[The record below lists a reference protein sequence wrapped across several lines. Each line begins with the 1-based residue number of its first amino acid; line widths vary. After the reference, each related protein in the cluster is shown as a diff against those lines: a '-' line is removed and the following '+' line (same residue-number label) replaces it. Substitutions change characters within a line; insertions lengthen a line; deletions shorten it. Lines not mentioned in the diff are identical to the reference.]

1 MNIAGIMQGF
11 TVRMLKTQEPPPLP
25 PNARQIVHSFDLTNP
40 KKDKKNSLRWV
51 EKSLSSNG
59 YVCHEHETS
68 YSRHHVT

>member
-40 KKDKKNSLRWV
+40 KEGLKK
-51 EKSLSSNG
+51 
-59 YVCHEHETS
+59 
-68 YSRHHVT
+68 